1 MAKEIAKSLLDIE
14 AVTLSRMTYIRGVQA
29 SNLPSTVITA

>member
-14 AVTLSRMTYIRGVQA
+14 AVTLSPNDLYTEFRHQISY
-29 SNLPSTVITA
+29 LL

>member
-14 AVTLSRMTYIRGVQA
+14 AVTLSPNDYIRGVQA
-29 SNLPSTVITA
+29 SNLLSTVITA